1 MGVRQRHSFEGVG
14 SKDREF
20 KIANLFRKHKSWKR
34 LVLSNGRGDYRLADA

>member
-1 MGVRQRHSFEGVG
+1 VSGKDILSRVG